1 MSFGHAISEMGG
13 SLIVAGDG
21 NGRYEEEENAEQ
33 IANNEQAPS
42 TDPAEKVQGYKYPV
56 SLLPHIPDTNNAVRT
71 G

>member
-1 MSFGHAISEMGG
+1 MEFEPQNHRPTT
-13 SLIVAGDG
+13 LLV
-21 NGRYEEEENAEQ
+21 GRSPPGMH
-33 IANNEQAPS
+33 IPAPS